1 MQSWAIVL
9 DYPSIS
15 STSTPSQE
23 EPNPMKTLRKAVI
36 PVAGMG
42 TRFLPVTKAQPKEML
57 PLVDKPVIQHVVEE
71 AIRNGIQSIILVTG
85 RGKQAIENH
94 FDVAYE
100 LEDMLSRRE
109 NLEAL
114 ELVKS
119 ITHLAQFAY
128 VRQGEPLGLGHAVLC
143 AQHIVGD
150 EPFALLLGDDVFD
163 EDDPALGALVAA
175 HQATGKSVV
184 GVQQVPYDRVSSY
197 GIINGP
203 HSSES
208 WWNVH
213 TIVEKPG
220 PDVAPSNWAVVG
232 RYILTEQVFE
242 HLHGIKPGVG
252 NEYQLTDALA
262 MLAMEGQLSAAP
274 IPAKRYDTGNKL
286 EYLKANVEFALKRH
300 DLGDD
305 FYEYLRDLIDARR

>member
-1 MQSWAIVL
+1 MRPI
-9 DYPSIS
+9 
-15 STSTPSQE
+15 
-23 EPNPMKTLRKAVI
+23 RKAVI

-100 LEDMLSRRE
+100 LEDMLSRRG

-119 ITHLAQFAY
+119 ITHLAQFSY

-143 AQHIVGD
+143 AQHAVGE

-163 EDDPALGALVAA
+163 EDDPALGALIAA
-175 HQATGKSVV
+175 HEATGNSVV
-184 GVQQVPYDRVSSY
+184 GVQQVPFDHVSRY
-197 GIINGP
+197 GIVNAPQPTG
-203 HSSES
+203 S

-213 TIVEKPG
+213 TIIEKPSPG
-220 PDVAPSNWAVVG
+220 ISPSDWAVVG
-232 RYILTEQVFE
+232 RYILTERVFE
-242 HLHGIKPGVG
+242 HLQNLKPGVG

-262 MLAMEGQLSAAP
+262 MLAMEGQLTAAP

-286 EYLKANVEFALKRH
+286 DYLKANVEFALKRA
-300 DLGDD
+300 DLGND
-305 FYEYLRDLIDARR
+305 FFEYLRDLVHSRG